1 MLPNSS
7 ISRIEAQL
15 HLAIRGPRAGG
26 FRRVVRPADRQ
37 RKLFPQRHF
46 ALFGSSQG
54 AERVKRAERLGREQ
68 NAAEEKVSFV

>member
-7 ISRIEAQL
+7 ISRIKAQL
-15 HLAIRGPRAGG
+15 RLASRVPRAGG

-37 RKLFPQRHF
+37 ITLFLQRHF

-54 AERVKRAERLGREQ
+54 AKRVKRAERLGRER
-68 NAAEEKVSFV
+68 NAVEEKVSFV